1 MTTAGGAGRPGGSVP
16 RGTVPPAARQPGAV
30 QPDAVQL
37 DAVQLDITGMTCASC
52 ANRIERKLNKLPGV
66 EASVNYA
73 TEKAHVRVVAGAA
86 GDARDGDPGVP
97 DVDAL
102 IATVAAAGYAAT
114 VPAPPASSTAT
125 ADGTADAAAD
135 ARAAEVDALR
145 HRTLVSAA
153 LALPVVVL
161 SMVPA
166 LQFTN
171 WQWLALTLAAPVAVW
186 GAWPFHRAAAVNAR
200 HGAATMDTL
209 VSVGVIAAFAW
220 SLWALFF
227 GDAGRPGMHM
237 SFSLVATHG
246 GPTEL
251 YLEVAAAVTVF
262 ILLGRWLEARAKR
275 SSGEALRALL
285 ELGAKEATVLRDGQ
299 EARVAT
305 AGLVPGDLV
314 VLRPGEAIASDA
326 LVREGTSAVDLSMLT
341 GESVPVEVGPG
352 DRVVG
357 ATLNVGGRLLVEI
370 TRVGADTELARLGRL
385 VEEAQSGKAE
395 VQRLADRV
403 SAVFVPVVIGL
414 AVLTFVGWLAFGG
427 LVEGAGAGG
436 SGGFFTGSLQTAFTA
451 AVATLIIAC
460 PCALGLATP
469 TALLVGTG
477 RGSQLGIVIRGP
489 QVLERTR
496 TVDTIVL
503 DKTGTVTTGRMSV
516 REVVVG
522 DAVVGDG
529 QAVEGEAAAA
539 TVDDVL
545 ARAAAVESGSEHP
558 VARAVEAEAARRGVV
573 VPAVD
578 GFAAHAGAGVQ
589 ALVDGTLVL
598 VGRPGWL
605 ADEWSVTAPPGLEAA
620 FAAAEATGATPVA
633 VAWDGRV
640 RGVVTVADTVKPGA
654 REVVERFRGLGLT
667 PVLLTGDNAGAARH
681 VAAQVGIAAADVIA
695 QATPQQKVEAVARLQ
710 AEGRVVAMVG
720 DGVNDAAALAT
731 ADLGIA
737 LGTGTDAAIA
747 AGDLTV
753 VSGELAGVADAIRL
767 ARATLGTIKGNL
779 FWAFAY
785 NVAAI
790 PVAMLGLL
798 NPVLAGAAM
807 AASSVFVVTNSLRL
821 RRFRAG

>member
-16 RGTVPPAARQPGAV
+16 RGTVPPAAGQPGAV
-30 QPDAVQL
+30 QPGAVQSDAVPL

-86 GDARDGDPGVP
+86 GDARDGDPVAP

-102 IATVAAAGYAAT
+102 IATVAAAGYGAT
-114 VPAPPASSTAT
+114 VPAPPASSTAA
-125 ADGTADAAAD
+125 ADGSSDASPD
-135 ARAAEVDALR
+135 ARAAEVDVLR
-145 HRTLVSAA
+145 RRTLVSAA

-166 LQFTN
+166 LQFAN

-275 SSGEALRALL
+275 RSGEALRALL

-314 VLRPGEAIASDA
+314 VVRPGEAIASDA

-352 DRVVG
+352 DRVGG
-357 ATLNVGGRLLVEI
+357 ATLNVGGRLLGGI
-370 TRVGADTELARLGRL
+370 PRVGAAPGRARLGRL

-395 VQRLADRV
+395 VQRLAGRG
-403 SAVFVPVVIGL
+403 SAGFVPVVVGL
-414 AVLTFVGWLAFGG
+414 AGLTVVGWPAFGG
-427 LVEGAGAGG
+427 PVAGAGPGAGG
-436 SGGFFTGSLQTAFTA
+436 SGAFFTGSLQTAFTA
-451 AVATLIIAC
+451 AVAPLIVAC

-469 TALLVGTG
+469 PALLVGTG

-516 REVVVG
+516 REVVVE
-522 DAVVGDG
+522 AVVGD
-529 QAVEGEAAAA
+529 ARSVEA
-539 TVDDVL
+539 DDVL

-558 VARAVEAEAARRGVV
+558 VARAIEAEAARRGVV
-573 VPAVD
+573 VPSVEQ
-578 GFAAHAGAGVQ
+578 FAAHAGAGVQ
-589 ALVDGTLVL
+589 ALVDDTLVL

-605 ADEWSVTAPPGLEAA
+605 ADEWSVTAPPDLETA

-654 REVVERFRGLGLT
+654 REAVERFRGLGLT

-710 AEGRVVAMVG
+710 ADGRVVAMVG

-767 ARATLGTIKGNL
+767 SRATLGTIKGNL

>member
-1 MTTAGGAGRPGGSVP
+1 MTTAGGAGRPGEGVTGS
-16 RGTVPPAARQPGAV
+16 TLPP
-30 QPDAVQL
+30 

-73 TEKAHVRVVAGAA
+73 TEKAHVRVVAGAVD
-86 GDARDGDPGVP
+86 DAREGDPGVP
-97 DVDAL
+97 DIDAL
-102 IATVAAAGYAAT
+102 IATVAAAGYGAT
-114 VPAPPASSTAT
+114 VPAPPASPTRA
-125 ADGTADAAAD
+125 ADGSSDAAPD
-135 ARAAEVDALR
+135 ARATEVDALR
-145 HRTLVSAA
+145 RRTLVSAA

-186 GAWPFHRAAAVNAR
+186 GAWPFHRAAAVNLR
-200 HGAATMDTL
+200 HGAASMDTL
-209 VSVGVIAAFAW
+209 VSVGVVAAFAW

-251 YLEVAAAVTVF
+251 YLEVASAVTVF

-275 SSGEALRALL
+275 RSGEALRALL

-314 VLRPGEAIASDA
+314 VVRPGEAIASDA

-414 AVLTFVGWLAFGG
+414 AVLTFVGWFAFGG
-427 LVEGAGAGG
+427 FVGGAGG
-436 SGGFFTGSLQTAFTA
+436 GSLFTGSLQTAFTA

-516 REVVVG
+516 REVVL
-522 DAVVGDG
+522 DD
-529 QAVEGEAAAA
+529 AAA
-539 TVDDVL
+539 TGVDDVL

-573 VPAVD
+573 VPAAEQ
-578 GFAAHAGAGVQ
+578 FTAHAGAGVQ

-605 ADEWSVTAPPGLEAA
+605 ADEWSVTAPPGLERA

-633 VAWDGRV
+633 IAWDGRV

-654 REVVERFRGLGLT
+654 REAVERFRGLGLT

-681 VAAQVGIAAADVIA
+681 VAAQVGIAAADVVA

-767 ARATLGTIKGNL
+767 SRATLGTIKGNL